1 MKKSFKEFRMTI
13 VCAILF
19 ILCLI
24 LALYCGM
31 NHQMR
36 RLIIALVLSFI
47 ALMML
52 TTRFRMIFF
61 DDGIMIYQWKVIT
74 MLPSFIDYKDIQ
86 SMEQLSKHKVLIHHH
101 QNTIVYVFNSEAF
114 VEAYKQVPYEDY

>member
-1 MKKSFKEFRMTI
+1 MKKSFKEFRMTL

-19 ILCLI
+19 ILCLA

-61 DDGIMIYQWKVIT
+61 DDGIMIYQWKIMT
-74 MLPSFIDYKDIQ
+74 MLPSFIDYKDIE
-86 SMEQLSKHKVLIHHH
+86 SMEQLSKHRVLIRHHLD
-101 QNTIVYVFNSEAF
+101 TVVYVFNSEAF
-114 VEAYKQVPYEDY
+114 IEAYMQVKHEDH